1 VDRLV
6 LAMQK
11 LGLVKRRKNNIDVLI
26 TCMVRDK
33 LVEYHKLAFK
43 LRENGISTE
52 VYLGRGGI
60 GKQLKYAD
68 KKEIPIALIIGED
81 EFKEGVVSVKDLR
94 AKEKLEGEIKERQK
108 WLEARIGQK
117 RVKVSQIVD
126 EIKNIL
132 NYS

>member
-1 VDRLV
+1 
-6 LAMQK
+6 M
-11 LGLVKRRKNNIDVLI
+11 
-26 TCMVRDK
+26 
-33 LVEYHKLAFK
+33 
-43 LRENGISTE
+43 
-52 VYLGRGGI
+52 
-60 GKQLKYAD
+60 KYAD